1 MKVFNLL
8 NHKNQYMVYHDDA
21 IYFQSYGTL
30 MATIRYSFN
39 GGYSETLEINSRY
52 WSVTT
57 GRHMKAFLEETRM
70 LDNVLCLIREHRVF
84 KSLKDFMQRATS
96 VTLFMGEIDLE
107 YKNNKGE
114 TETFICKAP

>member
-21 IYFQSYGTL
+21 IYFQSYDTL
-30 MATIRYSFN
+30 MATLRQSFK

-52 WSVTT
+52 WSNTT
-57 GRHMKAFLEETRM
+57 GRHMKAFLEETHM
-70 LDNVLCLIREHRVF
+70 LDTVLCLIHEHRVF
-84 KSLKDFMQRATS
+84 KNLKDFMQRSST
-96 VTLFMGEIDLE
+96 VNLFGKDIEVE

-114 TETFICKAP
+114 TETFSCKAS

>member
-8 NHKNQYMVYHDDA
+8 NHKNQYMVYHGDV
-21 IYFQSYGTL
+21 IYFQSYDTL
-30 MATIRYSFN
+30 MATLRQSFN

-52 WSVTT
+52 WSATT

-70 LDNVLCLIREHRVF
+70 LDTVLCLIHEHRVF
-84 KSLKDFMQRATS
+84 KNIKDFMQRAST
-96 VTLFMGEIDLE
+96 VNLFGKDIEVE

-114 TETFICKAP
+114 TETFSYKAS

>member
-8 NHKNQYMVYHDDA
+8 GHKNQYIVYHDDA
-21 IYFQSYGTL
+21 IYFQSYDTL
-30 MATIRYSFN
+30 MATLRQSFN

-52 WSVTT
+52 WSATT

-70 LDNVLCLIREHRVF
+70 LDIVLYLIHEHRVF
-84 KSLKDFMQRATS
+84 KNLKDFMQRAST
-96 VTLFMGEIDLE
+96 VNLFGKDIEVE

-114 TETFICKAP
+114 TETFSCKAS

>member
-8 NHKNQYMVYHDDA
+8 GHKNQYIVYHDDA
-21 IYFQSYGTL
+21 VYFQSYDTL
-30 MATIRYSFN
+30 MATIRHSFN

-52 WSVTT
+52 WSATT
-57 GRHMKAFLEETRM
+57 GRHMEAFLEETRM
-70 LDNVLCLIREHRVF
+70 LDTVLCLIREHRVF
-84 KSLKDFMQRATS
+84 KNLKDFMQRVST
-96 VTLFMGEIDLE
+96 VLLFMGEIDVE

>member
-8 NHKNQYMVYHDDA
+8 NHKNQYMVYHGDS
-21 IYFQSYGTL
+21 IYFQSYDTL
-30 MATIRYSFN
+30 MATLRQSFN

-52 WSVTT
+52 WSATT

-70 LDNVLCLIREHRVF
+70 LDTVLCLIHEHRVF
-84 KSLKDFMQRATS
+84 KNLKDFMQRAST
-96 VTLFMGEIDLE
+96 VNLFGKDIEVE

-114 TETFICKAP
+114 TETFSYKAS

>member
-8 NHKNQYMVYHDDA
+8 NHKNQYMVYHGDA

-30 MATIRYSFN
+30 MATIRCSFN

-57 GRHMKAFLEETRM
+57 GRHMRAFLEETHM
-70 LDNVLCLIREHRVF
+70 LDSVLCLIHEHRVF

-96 VTLFMGEIDLE
+96 VSLFMGEIDLE